1 MSSVYA
7 HVFTIMH
14 MHDTLQHD
22 VCTKQHMACAH
33 AICAN
38 THGIC
43 VHTCDLC
50 AHTCPW
56 EPYIPP
62 SLSPVAE
69 QVLQREHHLQGEELL
84 LVPHYDVLEPELL
97 SRCPAEDSNQR
108 AVGPGLTGTTEGT
121 GTVSLG
127 PEEGS
132 ETPRAAKP
140 LDQERPVGIPL
151 SSGACLESPA
161 QRRGP
166 SSRAA
171 ECFEQV
177 GQVEKQ
183 LSMEPGALR
192 FLQLHY
198 GDLLAGLG
206 DVGLVPCEGP
216 EFSGF
221 QVSDQAPVL
230 AIPFSHLSPVAH
242 GILCRPGAPKA
253 PPVIP
258 QIYGAPGPCQAAEE
272 FLQSLLGSV
281 SCHTLS
287 LGHPGSANFL
297 LSPDGQNLLQDL
309 EARFLCV
316 FGTEHL
322 TMATLGIEST
332 EVQPELPLLPFRSLG
347 GPGDSDS
354 LPSRWT
360 PRRPSL
366 TQHGH
371 QKTQVAVR
379 RT

>member
-1 MSSVYA
+1 MCVY
-7 HVFTIMH
+7 
-14 MHDTLQHD
+14 
-22 VCTKQHMACAH
+22 
-33 AICAN
+33 
-38 THGIC
+38 
-43 VHTCDLC
+43 TCDLC

-56 EPYIPP
+56 EPYTLP

-69 QVLQREHHLQGEELL
+69 QVLQREHHLQGKELL

-97 SRCPAEDSNQR
+97 SSCPAEDSS
-108 AVGPGLTGTTEGT
+108 LIGTTEGT
-121 GTVSLG
+121 GRVILG
-127 PEEGS
+127 PRDGS
-132 ETPRAAKP
+132 ETPRAAEP

-151 SSGACLESPA
+151 SSRACLGSPA
-161 QRRGP
+161 QQRRP
-166 SSRAA
+166 SSKAA
-171 ECFEQV
+171 ESFEQV

-221 QVSDQAPVL
+221 QVSDQTPAL
-230 AIPFSHLSPVAH
+230 TIPFSHLSPVAR
-242 GILCRPGAPKA
+242 GILCRPGVPKA
-253 PPVIP
+253 PPVTP

-322 TMATLGIEST
+322 TMATLGIEAT
-332 EVQPELPLLPFRSLG
+332 EVQQNCPCSHLEAWGAQGTLTLFLLG
-347 GPGDSDS
+347 GPHGDPLSHS
-354 LPSRWT
+354 VATRRHRW
-360 PRRPSL
+360 RPGGL
-366 TQHGH
+366 KRG
-371 QKTQVAVR
+371 
-379 RT
+379 